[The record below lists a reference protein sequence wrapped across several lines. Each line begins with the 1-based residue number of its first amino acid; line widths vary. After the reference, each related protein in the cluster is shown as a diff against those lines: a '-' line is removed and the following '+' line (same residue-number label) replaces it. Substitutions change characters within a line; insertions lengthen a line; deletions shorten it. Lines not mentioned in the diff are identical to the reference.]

1 MSIGTIGVLGGTFD
15 PIHRGHLDA
24 AAAVHVAL
32 GLERILLMP
41 AHVPPH
47 RHRQPHASAYHRF
60 AMTAL
65 AAQDAPY
72 LVAAD
77 TELQVEGPSYTA
89 HTLARLGTAGYAPW
103 QIVFITGVDAFAEIA
118 TWYDYPRVLDA
129 AHFAVV
135 RRPHHSLES
144 LDARLPALRDRFTA
158 ATAAAF
164 ADAQAARQTRVFRV
178 DADTADVSSTRLRAA
193 LAAGDAVE
201 SLLPAPVLAHIARHG
216 LYGCPST
223 GRSLA

>member
-1 MSIGTIGVLGGTFD
+1 MSPGIVGVLGGTFD
-15 PIHRGHLDA
+15 PIHLGHLDVARA
-24 AAAVHVAL
+24 AHDAL

-47 RHRQPHASAYHRF
+47 RHRAPHASAYHRF

-72 LVAAD
+72 LVADDA
-77 TELQVEGPSYTA
+77 ELRVDGPSYTA
-89 HTLARLGTAGYAPW
+89 HTLARLATTGYAPS

-118 TWYDYPRVLDA
+118 TWYAYPRVLDA

-135 RRPHHSLES
+135 TRPGH
-144 LDARLPALRDRFTA
+144 RLVDL
-158 ATAAAF
+158 
-164 ADAQAARQTRVFRV
+164 AARGARGGRRRRG
-178 DADTADVSSTRLRAA
+178 ARHSTRARTHRATRP
-193 LAAGDAVE
+193 
-201 SLLPAPVLAHIARHG
+201 LPSVPV
-216 LYGCPST
+216 T